1 MPIKIKNEMPKSAP
15 MDKYMAT
22 DKVMPAK
29 DPRVSG
35 KPVSDKE
42 MMPSSQKIKGG
53 RF

>member
-15 MDKYMAT
+15 MDGYRPA
-22 DKVMPAK
+22 DKTKVAK

>member
-1 MPIKIKNEMPKSAP
+1 MPIKIKNEMPKKAP
-15 MDKYMAT
+15 MDGYKAT
-22 DKVMPAK
+22 DKMMPAK

-35 KPVSDKE
+35 KAVSDKE